1 MNRKKKRKQLE
12 ARFFGALFYID
23 VPKKFDEVPQ
33 HLHQVKMRLWD
44 NVIDE
49 YLELLAAHVKSID
62 MLDLDETDITNDGI
76 AYLTQMDFIK
86 ELRLK
91 GINEIDNDCISHLN
105 KIKELE
111 LLHVRGTSI
120 TLDGLLKLDNQ
131 AGLKHLLFSTDLEK
145 PDETKML
152 QLRELMPD
160 CRFTIDG
167 KDYNFGDEESY
178 MYL

>member
-1 MNRKKKRKQLE
+1 
-12 ARFFGALFYID
+12 
-23 VPKKFDEVPQ
+23 
-33 HLHQVKMRLWD
+33 MRLWD
-44 NVIDE
+44 TVIDE
-49 YLELLAAHVKSID
+49 YLELLAIHVKSID

-105 KIKELE
+105 TIKELE

-120 TLDGLLKLDNQ
+120 TLDGLLKLNNQ
-131 AGLKHLLFSTDLEK
+131 PALKHLLFSTDFEK

-152 QLRELMPD
+152 QLRALMPT
-160 CRFTIDG
+160 CTFTIDG
-167 KDYNFGDEESY
+167 KDYDFGENESTFY
-178 MYL
+178 F